1 MNFELFIARRIHFG
15 QKKENQQVS
24 KPAVKIAIAGIAIGL
39 TVMILSVG
47 IVVGFKQ
54 EVRNKLIGFGSHIQV
69 GINLGEKSYE
79 VKPMSIDAGLTK
91 QIGGLTDV
99 RHVQVF
105 ANQPG
110 IMKTKDE
117 FQGVVLKGVGPDFDW
132 SFFQSNLKA
141 GQVPRISND
150 STSNQVVISQKIA
163 NMLKLKV
170 GDKIPTY
177 FIINGKVRVRA
188 LRVCGIYSTGFS
200 DYDKMVVIGD
210 IKHVQRLNGWDENQI
225 GGLEILIKD
234 YDDLDKASNEVF
246 GAVGNK
252 YDSKTGDSYNV
263 RSIKEINPQIFNWL
277 DMLDVNVVIIL
288 VLMALVAG
296 FTIISGL
303 LILILEKTKMIGLLK
318 SMGAEDWSIRK
329 IFLYQACFLVGKGM
343 LLGNVIALAICAIQ
357 HYFGIIQLDPEV
369 YYVSTVPISIS
380 FINWLLINAAAFCT
394 ALLMLVG
401 PSYIITKV
409 SPTETMRFE

>member
-15 QKKENQQVS
+15 QKKGNQQVS
-24 KPAVKIAIAGIAIGL
+24 KPAVKIAIAGVAIGL

-277 DMLDVNVVIIL
+277 DMLDMNVVIIL

>member
-24 KPAVKIAIAGIAIGL
+24 KPAVKIAIAGVAIGL

-210 IKHVQRLNGWDENQI
+210 IKHVQRLNGWDDNQI

-329 IFLYQACFLVGKGM
+329 FFLYQACFLVGKGM
-343 LLGNVIALAICAIQ
+343 LLGNVIALAICATQ

>member
-1 MNFELFIARRIHFG
+1 
-15 QKKENQQVS
+15 
-24 KPAVKIAIAGIAIGL
+24 
-39 TVMILSVG
+39 
-47 IVVGFKQ
+47 
-54 EVRNKLIGFGSHIQV
+54 
-69 GINLGEKSYE
+69 
-79 VKPMSIDAGLTK
+79 
-91 QIGGLTDV
+91 
-99 RHVQVF
+99 
-105 ANQPG
+105 
-110 IMKTKDE
+110 
-117 FQGVVLKGVGPDFDW
+117 
-132 SFFQSNLKA
+132 
-141 GQVPRISND
+141 
-150 STSNQVVISQKIA
+150 
-163 NMLKLKV
+163 MLKLKV

-277 DMLDVNVVIIL
+277 DMLDMNVVIIL

>member
-15 QKKENQQVS
+15 QKKGSQQVS
-24 KPAVKIAIAGIAIGL
+24 KPAVKIAIAGVAIGL

-277 DMLDVNVVIIL
+277 DMLDMNVVIIL

>member
-24 KPAVKIAIAGIAIGL
+24 KPAVKIAIAGVAIGL

>member
-210 IKHVQRLNGWDENQI
+210 IKHVQRLNGWDDNQI

>member
-24 KPAVKIAIAGIAIGL
+24 KPAVKIAIAGVAIGL

-210 IKHVQRLNGWDENQI
+210 IKHVQRLNGWDDNQI